1 MVKDSEL
8 ITSTT
13 LYPLNGSVNQLPC
26 FISKSLT
33 NSSAPENLMLITR
46 FVAVD
51 LVGFFGNVKYETPE
65 YQVFAELLFPAATSL
80 LNVE

>member
-33 NSSAPENLMLITR
+33 NSSAPENRMFITR
-46 FVAVD
+46 
-51 LVGFFGNVKYETPE
+51 LVVVVEVVGNVKYETPE

>member
-33 NSSAPENLMLITR
+33 NSSAPENLMFITR
-46 FVAVD
+46 
-51 LVGFFGNVKYETPE
+51 LVVVVEVVGNVKYETPE